1 MVRHPRHGI
10 AVACAFALVLSN
22 PVRADPAPVVTG
34 RVAVE
39 RFAANL
45 RSFPHYTCKY
55 TVTRAEAYSFDDA
68 LAGKWVNAVSIDC
81 VLRVDGEYEAW
92 SGRKPPAPPGGPP
105 PAKPGQWGA
114 AGLLHLWDFDY
125 AGNSHI
131 GLTDGKGMSGAW
143 NLLPSDQW
151 FEPVLAP
158 IGAGH
163 GRKQRSVGNPDT
175 LLADPKWEFADEGS
189 VEAAGRRL
197 VRVWLSHTFAHRGGS
212 FNHVERFH
220 LDPTRGYLPTWRS
233 LDVEPNRTLDG
244 RPSEQTYLV
253 EAKDCGSGRWFPMRV
268 LSVRAMI
275 SPGIAHQVSELRVT
289 ELDLAR
295 PPDDEFAVRMPGG
308 SLVVHGSNPRKQ
320 FRLAGP
326 QTIHAR
332 HLPDLE
338 AELDATL
345 PPPSTWEQLL
355 APFESWR
362 WPAIGLGA
370 IVLVGALAIV
380 WRWRRKGA
388 RPPSP
393 GAVGNDEPTTA
404 GRDA

>member
-10 AVACAFALVLSN
+10 AVGCAIALVLSN
-22 PVRADPAPVVTG
+22 PVRADPDPVVPG
-34 RVAVE
+34 REAID

-55 TVTRAEAYSFDDA
+55 TVTRAEAYTFDDA

-81 VLRVDGEYEAW
+81 VIRVDGEYEVW
-92 SGRKPPAPPGGPP
+92 SGRKPLIPPGGPSP
-105 PAKPGQWGA
+105 TKPGQWGA
-114 AGLLHLWDFDY
+114 AGLLRFWNFDY
-125 AGNSHI
+125 IGDGRV
-131 GLTDGKGMSGAW
+131 GLTDAQGMDGAW
-143 NLLPSDQW
+143 NFLPGNQW
-151 FEPVLAP
+151 FEIVSVPLR
-158 IGAGH
+158 GGH
-163 GRKQRSVGNPDT
+163 GRKFGAVGTPD
-175 LLADPKWEFADEGS
+175 LLLDDPNFEFADDGT
-189 VEAAGRRL
+189 VEVNGRRL
-197 VRVWLSHTFAHRGGS
+197 ARVRFTYNYTNNGLVGQDLRQ
-212 FNHVERFH
+212 FH
-220 LDPTRGYLPTWRS
+220 LDPSRGCLPAYKAMPAS
-233 LDVEPNRTLDG
+233 SVKTLDG
-244 RPSEQTYLV
+244 RPFDQTYLV
-253 EAKDCGSGRWFPMRV
+253 DAKDCGNGRWFPMRV
-268 LSVRAMI
+268 LTVRAMLP
-275 SPGIAHQVSELRVT
+275 PGVAHLVSEMRVT
-289 ELDLAR
+289 DLDLTR
-295 PPDDEFAVRMPGG
+295 PPEDELAVRLPGG

-320 FRLAGP
+320 FRLASP

-338 AELDATL
+338 TELDSTL

-355 APFESWR
+355 APFGSWR